1 MLTKW
6 VKLLK
11 NQMRF
16 FLFLICP
23 KFALQFVV
31 ARAQQHTLKTL
42 VHNHIRGEFFM
53 ENEPKQEGNLS
64 NNTYD
69 LMSQLLEENQSLW
82 RIKNNYK
89 NDAKGDS
96 EAEEFW
102 EELEKDKEDHI
113 KRLTE
118 LLVKRISPK

>member
-1 MLTKW
+1 
-6 VKLLK
+6 
-11 NQMRF
+11 
-16 FLFLICP
+16 
-23 KFALQFVV
+23 
-31 ARAQQHTLKTL
+31 
-42 VHNHIRGEFFM
+42 M
-53 ENEPKQEGNLS
+53 ENEPKQKGNLS

-82 RIKNNYK
+82 RIKTSYK

-96 EAEEFW
+96 EAEDFW
-102 EELEKDKEDHI
+102 KDLEKDKEAHI

>member
-1 MLTKW
+1 
-6 VKLLK
+6 
-11 NQMRF
+11 
-16 FLFLICP
+16 
-23 KFALQFVV
+23 
-31 ARAQQHTLKTL
+31 
-42 VHNHIRGEFFM
+42 M

-64 NNTYD
+64 NSTYD

-82 RIKNNYK
+82 RIKNSYK

-96 EAEEFW
+96 EVKEFW

-118 LLVKRISPK
+118 LLVDRISPK